1 MIYFHGGFSTS
12 ILPEGKSYK
21 VRSNDVWIRLML
33 WYFVKNNG
41 GLQEILQYIIWKI
54 WCILAEVKLL
64 LIIFWGNNGII
75 GFTQQKCLMTN
86 SNGKDMQIVCSRFS
100 DETRFIL
107 AAVAWTNLEF
117 EPPYKP
123 LKIINVIL

>member
-1 MIYFHGGFSTS
+1 MYESDWCCD
-12 ILPEGKSYK
+12 ILS
-21 VRSNDVWIRLML
+21 RIM
-33 WYFVKNNG
+33 G

-54 WCILAEVKLL
+54 WCILAEVNIL

-86 SNGKDMQIVCSRFS
+86 GNGKDMQSVFSRFS

-107 AAVAWTNLEF
+107 AAVTWTNLEF

-123 LKIINVIL
+123 PKIIKIIL